1 MLHTINQSPFRGNN
15 LTSCIRF
22 AQPDDPILFME
33 DGVYAAQN
41 GNKFSELI
49 SKLAKTN
56 PLFTLTPDVKA
67 RGIQKVHADVKQ
79 MDYDGFVKL
88 VEEHQVNSWL

>member
-1 MLHTINQSPFRGNN
+1 
-15 LTSCIRF
+15 
-22 AQPDDPILFME
+22 
-33 DGVYAAQN
+33 
-41 GNKFSELI
+41 LI